1 MRQYLFAVL
10 LVVLLLVILG
20 GRRADAG
27 EVPPSAPPS
36 QPPSWAYVVNPPD
49 FKLSPDDGKPRR
61 VPDSD
66 LTYFVPQTRDRFLAP
81 DWHPD
86 EHPPLPEIVGRGRK
100 PAVYACGFCHR
111 ADGPGG
117 PENAAI
123 AGLPARYIVQQMAD
137 FKSGRRGTSV
147 AGRVPPDLMLAV
159 AMSVSDDDLKEAAA
173 YFAALKPRA
182 TIKVIESETVP
193 KTVVAG
199 WFLAD
204 ARTGEREPIGDRII
218 EIPDDLAQF
227 ENRDSHSHFIAYVPP
242 GSVETGKHLATDGD
256 GKSVACASCHG
267 VGLKGTEEIPAIAG
281 RSPSYLMRQ
290 MYDIG
295 HGARAGAG
303 SEPMKAVL
311 EKLTTADMLALAAY
325 VATLSP

>member
-1 MRQYLFAVL
+1 MRRDLTAVL
-10 LVVLLLVILG
+10 VVAFG
-20 GRRADAG
+20 GCRAGAD
-27 EVPPSAPPS
+27 ELPPPVPPSP
-36 QPPSWAYVVNPPD
+36 PPSWAYVVNPPD

-61 VPDSD
+61 VPGSD

-81 DWHPD
+81 DWRPD
-86 EHPPLPEIVGRGRK
+86 EHPPLPEIVARGRK

-117 PENAAI
+117 SENAAI

-147 AGRVPPDLMLAV
+147 AGRVPPDLMIAV
-159 AMSVSDDDLKEAAA
+159 AKSVSDDDLKEAAA

-182 TIKVIESETVP
+182 TVQVIESETVP
-193 KTVVAG
+193 KTTVAG

-204 ARTGEREPIGDRII
+204 AKTGEREPIGDRII
-218 EIPDDLAQF
+218 EIPDDLARF

-242 GSVETGKHLATDGD
+242 GSVETGKRLATADD
-256 GKSVACASCHG
+256 GKTAACASCHG
-267 VGLKGTEEIPAIAG
+267 VGLKGTDEIPAIAG

-290 MYDIG
+290 MSDIA
-295 HGARAGAG
+295 HGARAGAN
-303 SEPMKAVL
+303 SEPMKTEL
-311 EKLTTADMLALAAY
+311 ETLTTTDMLALAAY
-325 VATLSP
+325 VASLPP